1 LFFGTLGTQDELMAG
16 KTIGVRARERADA
29 RYFLVPLCVF
39 LALMLGF
46 PALAN
51 LWYSFSNFTFQDLT
65 GGSFVGLANYAKAVS
80 NPNLWAAFG
89 FSLKFAAICTAI
101 EVVAGLLLVFILH
114 PLLLKRP
121 WLTGILML
129 PMMVSPALMG
139 VMYRLILN
147 EFTGVI
153 PAYLALLG
161 YPINFLGR
169 NNVYT
174 TVIAIEVLQWTSF
187 AFLILLT
194 ARQGISGELEEAA
207 AVDGATGLRF
217 NILVVLPVMVPTII
231 IVAFIRFIDSFR
243 VFDHIYVL
251 TGGGPG
257 NRTTSLSIYIYKL
270 FFNQNFLGEAVAV
283 SIMLLVASLT
293 VLFAGLR
300 LAVRRNTR

>member
-1 LFFGTLGTQDELMAG
+1 MAG
-16 KTIGVRARERADA
+16 QTVGVRAKEQAEA
-29 RYFLVPLCVF
+29 RYFLVALCAF

-46 PALAN
+46 PAVAN
-51 LWYSFSNFTFQDLT
+51 LWYSFSNFTFHDLT
-65 GGSFVGLANYAKAVS
+65 GGSFVGLANYQKAIS

-89 FSLKFAAICTAI
+89 FSLKFAAICMTI

-153 PAYLALLG
+153 PAYLALAG

-169 NNVYT
+169 NNVYM
-174 TVIAIEVLQWTSF
+174 TVIGIEVLQWTPF
-187 AFLILLT
+187 AFLIMLT
-194 ARQGISGELEEAA
+194 ARQGLAGELEEAA
-207 AVDGATGLRF
+207 AVDGATGFRF
-217 NILVVLPVMVPTII
+217 NTLVVLPVMIPTII

-293 VLFAGLR
+293 LLFAGLR
-300 LAVRRNTR
+300 LAIRRNGR

>member
-1 LFFGTLGTQDELMAG
+1 LSFGTLGTQDDLMAG
-16 KTIGVRARERADA
+16 NTIGVRARERADA

-51 LWYSFSNFTFQDLT
+51 LWYSFSNFTFHDLT
-65 GGSFVGLANYAKAVS
+65 GGAFVGLANYEKAVS

-89 FSLKFAAICTAI
+89 FSLKFAAICTVI

-129 PMMVSPALMG
+129 PMMISPALMG

-169 NNVYT
+169 NNVYM
-174 TVIAIEVLQWTSF
+174 TVIGIEVLQWTSF

-207 AVDGATGLRF
+207 AVDGATGARF
-217 NILVVLPVMVPTII
+217 NLRVVLPVMVPTII

-293 VLFAGLR
+293 LLFVGLR
-300 LAVRRNTR
+300 LAVRRNNR

>member
-1 LFFGTLGTQDELMAG
+1 MTGQA
-16 KTIGVRARERADA
+16 IGVRAKERAEA
-29 RYFLVPLCVF
+29 RYFLVALCVF

-51 LWYSFSNFTFQDLT
+51 LWYSFSNFTFHDLT
-65 GGSFVGLANYAKAVS
+65 GGAFVGLANYEKAVS
-80 NPNLWAAFG
+80 NPNLWAALG
-89 FSLKFAAICTAI
+89 FSLKFAAICTII
-101 EVVAGLLLVFILH
+101 EVVAGLILVFILH

-129 PMMVSPALMG
+129 PMMISPALMG

-169 NNVYT
+169 NSVYM
-174 TVIAIEVLQWTSF
+174 TVIGIEVLQWTPF

-207 AVDGATGLRF
+207 AVDGATGARF
-217 NILVVLPVMVPTII
+217 NLRVVLPVMVPTII

-257 NRTTSLSIYIYKL
+257 NRTTSLSIFIYKL

-293 VLFAGLR
+293 LLFVGLR
-300 LAVRRNTR
+300 LAVRRSNR

>member
-1 LFFGTLGTQDELMAG
+1 MTGQA
-16 KTIGVRARERADA
+16 IGVRAKERAEA
-29 RYFLVPLCVF
+29 RYFLVALCVF

-51 LWYSFSNFTFQDLT
+51 LWYSFSNFTFHDLT
-65 GGSFVGLANYAKAVS
+65 GGAFVGLANYEKAVS

-89 FSLKFAAICTAI
+89 FSLKFAAICTVI

-114 PLLLKRP
+114 PLLLRRP

-129 PMMVSPALMG
+129 PMMISPALMG

-169 NNVYT
+169 NNVYM
-174 TVIAIEVLQWTSF
+174 TVIGIEVLQWTSF

-207 AVDGATGLRF
+207 AVDGATGARF
-217 NILVVLPVMVPTII
+217 NLRVVLPVMVPTII

-293 VLFAGLR
+293 LLFVGLR
-300 LAVRRNTR
+300 LAVRRNNR

>member
-1 LFFGTLGTQDELMAG
+1 LDVGAEDESMTGQA
-16 KTIGVRARERADA
+16 IGVRAKERAEA
-29 RYFLVPLCVF
+29 RYFLVALCVF

-51 LWYSFSNFTFQDLT
+51 LWYSFSNFTFHDLT
-65 GGSFVGLANYAKAVS
+65 GGAFVGLANYEKAVS
-80 NPNLWAAFG
+80 NPNLWAALG
-89 FSLKFAAICTAI
+89 FSLKFAVICTAI
-101 EVVAGLLLVFILH
+101 EVVAGLILVFILH

-129 PMMVSPALMG
+129 PMMISPALMG

-169 NNVYT
+169 NSVYM
-174 TVIAIEVLQWTSF
+174 TVIGIEVLQWTPF

-207 AVDGATGLRF
+207 AVDGATGARF
-217 NILVVLPVMVPTII
+217 NLRVVLPVMVPTII

-257 NRTTSLSIYIYKL
+257 NRTTSLSIFIYKL

-283 SIMLLVASLT
+283 SIMLLVTSLT
-293 VLFAGLR
+293 LLFVGLR
-300 LAVRRNTR
+300 LAVRRSNR

>member
-1 LFFGTLGTQDELMAG
+1 
-16 KTIGVRARERADA
+16 
-29 RYFLVPLCVF
+29 
-39 LALMLGF
+39 
-46 PALAN
+46 
-51 LWYSFSNFTFQDLT
+51 
-65 GGSFVGLANYAKAVS
+65 
-80 NPNLWAAFG
+80 
-89 FSLKFAAICTAI
+89 LKFAAICTAI
-101 EVVAGLLLVFILH
+101 EVIAGLLLVFILH

-169 NNVYT
+169 NNVYM

-207 AVDGATGLRF
+207 AVDGATGARF
-217 NILVVLPVMVPTII
+217 NLLVVLPVMVPTII

-293 VLFAGLR
+293 LLFAGLR
-300 LAVRRNTR
+300 LAVRRNAR

>member
-1 LFFGTLGTQDELMAG
+1 MTGQA
-16 KTIGVRARERADA
+16 IGVRAKERAEA
-29 RYFLVPLCVF
+29 RYFLVALCVF

-51 LWYSFSNFTFQDLT
+51 LWYSFSNFTFHDLT
-65 GGSFVGLANYAKAVS
+65 GGSFVGLANYEKAVS

-89 FSLKFAAICTAI
+89 FSLKFAAICTII

-114 PLLLKRP
+114 PLLLRRP

-129 PMMVSPALMG
+129 PMMISPALMG

-169 NNVYT
+169 NNVYM
-174 TVIAIEVLQWTSF
+174 TVIGIEVLQWTSF

-207 AVDGATGLRF
+207 AVDGATGARF
-217 NILVVLPVMVPTII
+217 NLRVVLPVMVPTII

-293 VLFAGLR
+293 LLFVGLR
-300 LAVRRNTR
+300 LAVRRNNR

>member
-1 LFFGTLGTQDELMAG
+1 MTGQA
-16 KTIGVRARERADA
+16 IGVRAKERAEA
-29 RYFLVPLCVF
+29 RYFLVALCVF

-51 LWYSFSNFTFQDLT
+51 LWYSFSNFTFHDLT
-65 GGSFVGLANYAKAVS
+65 GGSFVGLANYEKAVS

-89 FSLKFAAICTAI
+89 FSLKFAAICTII

-114 PLLLKRP
+114 PLLLRRP

-129 PMMVSPALMG
+129 PMMISPALMG

-169 NNVYT
+169 NSVYM
-174 TVIAIEVLQWTSF
+174 TVIGIEVLQWTPF

-207 AVDGATGLRF
+207 AVDGATGARF
-217 NILVVLPVMVPTII
+217 NLRVVLPVMVPTII

-293 VLFAGLR
+293 LLFVGLR
-300 LAVRRNTR
+300 LAVRRNNR